1 MVIKV
6 ACFRAAAFS
15 CFSICHLPR
24 AAPLTQRS
32 PRRAGSL
39 QRLCELPTHRSDRSY
54 KYNLALC
61 LHVAACTL
69 STHRPDALTLFTSP
83 EGSDGIRTIA
93 SLSRPAN
100 GRRIPRPPISLL
112 QSSISGSIKILSP
125 FLFFFP
131 LLPFMAACGFWWRK
145 EITVIQMLSDFSA
158 PVNIRQEGITPS
170 SAVPAEREI
179 KNKDK

>member
-93 SLSRPAN
+93 SLSLALRTEDGFLARQFPFFKAALAA
-100 GRRIPRPPISLL
+100 PLKSCHPFSFFFSLSSLL
-112 QSSISGSIKILSP
+112 WLPVASGGEKKSQSFK
-125 FLFFFP
+125 
-131 LLPFMAACGFWWRK
+131 C
-145 EITVIQMLSDFSA
+145 
-158 PVNIRQEGITPS
+158 
-170 SAVPAEREI
+170 
-179 KNKDK
+179 